1 MVSTYA
7 KIGIT
12 SKYYNILSKFPIL
25 MLCITSWP
33 YNEKSI
39 DIYNFRHNVFVFQDM
54 SEVTHN

>member
-1 MVSTYA
+1 MLW
-7 KIGIT
+7 IT
-12 SKYYNILSKFPIL
+12 PLL
-25 MLCITSWP
+25 